1 MTMRAV
7 AITKPGGPDVLAVV
21 ERPSPEPSRGE
32 VRVRV
37 RATAINRADLLQRMG
52 AYPAP
57 ADSPPDIPGLEIAGE
72 VDAVGPGVERLKLG
86 DRVFGLVG
94 GGGYAEQ
101 VVSHERALAKI
112 PDGLPFEQAAAV
124 PEAFITAHDA
134 MVAQGQL
141 AGGDTLLVHAVGSGV
156 GTAAVQ
162 LGKALGCFVVGTAR
176 TPDKLERA
184 KPLGLHAGV
193 VADANKFADGVRAHA
208 PDGATV
214 VLELVGGG
222 YVDEDLR
229 CTRPLGRIV
238 LVGLLAGARHEID
251 LALVLRKRLRILG
264 TVLRARPLEEKI
276 AAMRAFEAQ
285 VVPLLARGLVAPV
298 VDTVMDLDQAG
309 AAHARMASNAGFGKI
324 VLRC

>member
-1 MTMRAV
+1 MTMRAI
-7 AITKPGGPDVLAVV
+7 AISKPGGPEVLTLV
-21 ERPSPEPSRGE
+21 ERPTPEPSRGE

-72 VDAVGPGVERLKLG
+72 VEALGPGVERLAVG

-112 PDGLPFEQAAAV
+112 PDGLSFEHAAAV

-134 MVAQGQL
+134 MVAQGGL
-141 AGGDTLLVHAVGSGV
+141 AGGETLLVHAVGSGV

-162 LGKALGCFVVGTAR
+162 LGRALGCFVIGTAR
-176 TPDKLERA
+176 TADKLERA
-184 KPLGLHAGV
+184 KPLGLGAGV
-193 VADANKFADGVRAHA
+193 LADGARFADGVRAHDA
-208 PDGATV
+208 AGAAV
-214 VLELVGGG
+214 VLELVGGA
-222 YVDEDLR
+222 YLDEDLR
-229 CTRPLGRIV
+229 CTRPLGKIV
-238 LVGLLAGARHEID
+238 LVGLMAGTRHEID
-251 LALVLRKRLRILG
+251 LALILRKRLRVMG
-264 TVLRARPLEEKI
+264 TMLRARPLEEKI
-276 AAMRAFEAQ
+276 SVMRTFEAQ

-298 VDTVMDLDQAG
+298 IDVVLPLDD
-309 AAHARMASNAGFGKI
+309 AAKGHERMASNASFGKI
-324 VLRC
+324 VLRV